1 MKKSPHDLASYQ
13 EKVFEIDSHMGCV
26 ISGMT
31 ADARYL
37 TKFMRNEC
45 MNYTYAHGSMHPC
58 ERLVAKIGKK
68 AQVKT
73 AHPSKRPFGVGMLIG
88 AVDEAGS
95 HIFESCPSGNFYEY
109 HANAIGD
116 RNQSAKTYLEKNFEN
131 FAPLGRDEMIR
142 HGIEAL
148 KCSAQDTELTEHNV
162 SLGVVSLDEPFNMLS
177 AEALRVLL
185 GGNAGGDVEM
195 VQMQ

>member
-1 MKKSPHDLASYQ
+1 
-13 EKVFEIDSHMGCV
+13 MGVC

-45 MNYTYAHGSMHPC
+45 INYTYAHGSSHPA

-68 AQVKT
+68 SQVKT
-73 AHPSKRPFGVGMLIG
+73 AHPSKRPFGVGLLVG
-88 AVDEAGS
+88 AIDEAGT
-95 HIFESCPSGNFYEY
+95 HIYETCPSGNYFEY

-116 RNQSAKTYLEKNFEN
+116 RNQSAKTYLEKNFES
-131 FAPLGRDEMIR
+131 FGPLGRDEMIK
-142 HGIEAL
+142 HGLEAL
-148 KCSAQDTELTEHNV
+148 KASAQDTELTEHNTSV
-162 SLGVVSLDEPFNMLS
+162 GVAGKDEPFALLS
-177 AEALRVLL
+177 KDELRRFL

>member
-1 MKKSPHDLASYQ
+1 
-13 EKVFEIDSHMGCV
+13 MGVV

-45 MNYTYAHGSMHPC
+45 INYTYAHGSLHPC
-58 ERLVAKIGKK
+58 ERLVTKLGKK

-73 AHPSKRPFGVGMLIG
+73 AHPSKRPFGVGLLVG
-88 AVDEAGS
+88 AIDEAGT
-95 HIFESCPSGNFYEY
+95 HVFESCPSGNFYEY

-116 RNQSAKTYLEKNFEN
+116 RNQSAKTYLEKNFES

-142 HGIEAL
+142 HGIAAL
-148 KCSAQDTELTEHNV
+148 KASAQDTELTEHNTSV
-162 SLGVVSLDEPFNMLS
+162 GVLGANCPYTQLD
-177 AEALRVLL
+177 AEELRKVL
-185 GGNAGGDVEM
+185 GINAGGDVEM
-195 VQMQ
+195 QMQ